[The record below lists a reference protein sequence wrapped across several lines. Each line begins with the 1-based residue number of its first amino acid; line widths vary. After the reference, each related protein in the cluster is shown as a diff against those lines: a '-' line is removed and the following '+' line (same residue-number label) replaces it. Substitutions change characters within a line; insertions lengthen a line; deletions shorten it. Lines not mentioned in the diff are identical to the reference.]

1 ECRNIEGN
9 GDACVRL
16 STPCTP
22 DEDACISHVHYTTPT
37 SYWTPLA
44 ERKHYISK
52 GCVSYSACIKQRDIT
67 QRSCTYD
74 WFTDWSCVECCRG
87 DLCNYYVTLSGQSVG
102 PAFSRVA
109 LLTAASCLL
118 RLFASGI

>member
-1 ECRNIEGN
+1 CRNIEGN

-74 WFTDWSCVECCRG
+74 WFTDWSCVECCG
-87 DLCNYYVTLSGQSVG
+87 VTSATTMSRSLANRSGPPS
-102 PAFSRVA
+102 AEWR
-109 LLTAASCLL
+109 C
-118 RLFASGI
+118 